1 MLSMCT
7 CNIKQHLD
15 MIVRDLVLNDYQKT
29 ILRQRYLNEVL
40 LYDKKAKVAEF
51 FYMFLSMFVTISSI
65 ILPALLSIQEIDYSD
80 DEKKDEDFKKRVY
93 WGAFIVSLLITISN
107 GIIQFLSLHK
117 QFVSFNQ
124 TKEQLLAEGWYYF
137 ELSGRYKEKTHESA
151 FIEFC
156 EQVEKI
162 KKKQVDKELLF
173 ISDGDDKKADPVA
186 NKKPAPPANP
196 NPANPPP
203 ANPPPANP
211 TPAKPPTKPPAPPP
225 KPLTKPLT
233 KPVLNSAS
241 GPESATKSDNKKE
254 KISVV

>member
-80 DEKKDEDFKKRVY
+80 DEKKDEAFKKRVY

-137 ELSGRYKEKTHESA
+137 ELSGRYKEKTHGSA

-173 ISDGDDKKADPVA
+173 ISDGDEKKTVPA
-186 NKKPAPPANP
+186 NKKPAPLANPTPANP
-196 NPANPPP
+196 TPSNPT
-203 ANPPPANP
+203 PANP
-211 TPAKPPTKPPAPPP
+211 TPAKPPAPPP
-225 KPLTKPLT
+225 KPLTKP
-233 KPVLNSAS
+233 VLDSSSVADT
-241 GPESATKSDNKKE
+241 GTKSENQKE

>member
-137 ELSGRYKEKTHESA
+137 ELSGRYKEKTHGSA

-173 ISDGDDKKADPVA
+173 ISDGDEKTTDSVA

-196 NPANPPP
+196 TPANPPP
-203 ANPPPANP
+203 TN
-211 TPAKPPTKPPAPPP
+211 PPAPPP

-233 KPVLNSAS
+233 KPVLNSDS
-241 GPESATKSDNKKE
+241 LPDSATKSDNKKE